1 MTCSSNTICRPEF
14 VRRIAL
20 SLLFA
25 ALAAPLLAVPEAAQA
40 DLEKARAALLRGD
53 GIAAEADLQRA
64 MASGA
69 SKPDVAAD
77 MGEALIQQNQRG
89 KAREWLTTG
98 QFDPA
103 QAGRGWRL
111 LGMLE
116 RLDGDLAAS
125 GKAYDRA
132 MALTPNDPQMWVE
145 IGRLRY
151 QGGEH
156 LLALEAANHALEAG
170 PDHPRALEFKAQL
183 VRDAEGDAAALP
195 LFERALSTSPND
207 LLLLGG
213 YAASLGELSR
223 GNEMLVVARKMIAID
238 PRHPQAFFLQAVL
251 AARAGNVD
259 LARAM
264 MNRTGDRLAGVPA
277 AMLLNGAL
285 ELESGNANAASQ
297 HLTKLADLQPG
308 NPRVQALLARALYE
322 AGDFQ
327 QLYGRFGALAER
339 ADASPY
345 LLGILGRAL
354 ENQGD
359 RAAAAPLLDRAA
371 GAAAPDLMPGFE
383 RDGPGALAPRW
394 SANQVSPGLT
404 ASYVRS
410 LLGAG
415 DNAAARRVASR
426 FLELRPGSA
435 EALGLDGDVALQL
448 GQAEP
453 ALERYAASAKV
464 RFNDQLALRW
474 AIALE
479 RAGRGDQAP
488 AFVAN
493 YLTLYPASRIMTR
506 VAANQA
512 LAAKDWPRARLLL
525 ENLRWRGGN
534 RDAGLL
540 ADLSLAQLRSGDAE
554 AALLSAERAWQIA
567 PASPFSALTRALAL
581 SALGRD
587 PVLARQLV
595 DQLSKTAPRNPLL
608 AEARSKLR

>member
-1 MTCSSNTICRPEF
+1 M
-14 VRRIAL
+14 RRIAL
-20 SLLFA
+20 SLLLA
-25 ALAAPLLAVPEAAQA
+25 ALAAPVLAVPEAAQA

-69 SKPDVAAD
+69 SKPEVAAD
-77 MGEALIQQNQRG
+77 MGEALIQQDQRG
-89 KAREWLTTG
+89 QAREWLAPG

-116 RLDGDLAAS
+116 RLDGDFAAS
-125 GKAYDRA
+125 GMAYDRA

-156 LLALEAANHALEAG
+156 LLALGAANRALAAG

-195 LFERALSTSPND
+195 LFERALLTSPND

-213 YAASLGELSR
+213 YAASLGELGR
-223 GNEMLVVARKMIAID
+223 GHDMLVITRRMLTID
-238 PRHPQAFFLQAVL
+238 PRQPQAFFLQAVL
-251 AARAGNVD
+251 AARSGNVA

-264 MNRTGDRLAGVPA
+264 LGRTGDRLDAVPA
-277 AMLLNGAL
+277 AMLLNGVL
-285 ELESGNANAASQ
+285 ELESGNSNAAAQ

-308 NPRVQALLARALYE
+308 NQRVQALLARALYE
-322 AGDFQ
+322 AGDYQRLF
-327 QLYGRFGALAER
+327 GRFGALANR
-339 ADASPY
+339 ADAAPY
-345 LLGILGRAL
+345 LLSILSRAL

-371 GAAAPDLMPGFE
+371 GAPGPDLMPGFE
-383 RDGPGALAPRW
+383 RDGPGILAPRW
-394 SANQVSPGLT
+394 TANQLSPGLT

-415 DNAAARRVASR
+415 DLAGAGRIAARY
-426 FLELRPGSA
+426 LELRPGSA
-435 EALGLDGDVALQL
+435 DALGLDGDVALL
-448 GQAEP
+448 MGQGEP
-453 ALERYAASAKV
+453 ALERFAASAKV

-479 RAGRGDQAP
+479 RTGRGGQAS
-488 AFVAN
+488 ALVAN
-493 YLTLYPASRIMTR
+493 YLTLFPASRLMTR

-512 LAAKDWPRARLLL
+512 LANQDWPRARQLL
-525 ENLRWRGGN
+525 ENLRLRGGN

-554 AALLSAERAWQIA
+554 AALQSAERAWQIA
-567 PASPFSALTRALAL
+567 PASSFAALTRALAL
-581 SALGRD
+581 GALGRD
-587 PVLARQLV
+587 RDLARQLV
-595 DQLSKTAPRNPLL
+595 AQVSKTAPRNPLL
-608 AEARSKLR
+608 AEARRKLR